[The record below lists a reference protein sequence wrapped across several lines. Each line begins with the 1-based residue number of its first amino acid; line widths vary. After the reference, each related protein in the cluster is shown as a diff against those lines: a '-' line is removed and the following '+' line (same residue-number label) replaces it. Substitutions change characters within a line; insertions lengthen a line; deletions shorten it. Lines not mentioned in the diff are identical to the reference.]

1 MSLSRGGIAL
11 GLLLAG
17 CAGSGRAVAPEDSSA
32 EALRVRFHQAVLEFR
47 IQQRPGGAPDAPGL
61 IRLASRM
68 LGANAVAHTFS
79 GRPGDLTLTLE
90 PSLDTGLNRLALQI
104 RDTVK
109 GRATYDLGR
118 FLKDPDAP
126 AHFDPRSG
134 DFFLPH
140 AALLELN
147 PDEPTVR
154 HELVHV
160 RTFGTLRSGW
170 LAPLQGYL
178 KGPGLGDQE
187 LFLDEIPAYSDDV
200 RFAASQLS
208 EILKRTPDA
217 AGLLARSNLDGI
229 LRARIAGQKPE
240 GKLSF
245 LEQVWDRLVARTI
258 YGGTLALTA
267 SELLIP
273 LERAVADSASVTY
286 QQGPDATEAL
296 LRHQAITARFYLP
309 SSTGPGD
316 PKNAEILAK
325 QLITSQ
331 QAALSAADQFGR
343 AKTRFH
349 AVVDE
354 VSPAG
359 KVELMIDA
367 ALLAGDR

>member
-1 MSLSRGGIAL
+1 MSRVVIAA
-11 GLLLAG
+11 GLVLAG
-17 CAGSGRAVAPEDSSA
+17 CAGSGRAVAPEETSA

-47 IQQRPGGAPDAPGL
+47 AQQRPGGAPDAPGL

-79 GRPGDLTLTLE
+79 GRPGDLTLSLQ
-90 PSLDTGLNRLALQI
+90 PSLDTGLNRLALQL
-104 RDTVK
+104 RETVK
-109 GRATYDLGR
+109 GRAIYDLGR
-118 FLKDPDAP
+118 LLKDPDAP
-126 AHFDPRSG
+126 AHFDPGSG
-134 DFFLPH
+134 DLFLPH

-187 LFLDEIPAYSDDV
+187 LFLDELTAYSEDV
-200 RFAASQLS
+200 RFAASQLA
-208 EILKRTPDA
+208 EILKRTPEP
-217 AGLLARSNLDGI
+217 AGLVARSNLGEI

-245 LEQVWDRLVARTI
+245 PEQVWDRLVARTLF
-258 YGGTLALTA
+258 GGSLALTA

-273 LERAVADSASVTY
+273 VERAGADPSAVTY
-286 QQGPDATEAL
+286 QSGPDATLAL
-296 LRHQAITARFYLP
+296 LRHEGVTARFYLP

-316 PKNAEILAK
+316 PKNPAILAK

-331 QAALSAADQFGR
+331 QAAQAAADQFSR
-343 AKTRFH
+343 AKAQFH

-354 VSPAG
+354 LSPAG
-359 KVELMIDA
+359 TVELLMDA